1 MLIYFILLAAIIL
14 VIKNV
19 YELHQFDHSSE
30 LIQLQNPNHVTI
42 KELISKRSPIVI
54 HNLVGKYNDISSLT
68 IDGLINNNPGYIIN
82 DNGKN
87 ISLSSFNENEN
98 MYVLNN
104 NEIND
109 HIGLQNSL
117 TDISKSF
124 GDKLS
129 CNVKNELSILKG
141 NHSISL
147 EQNKHNCEYYTQ
159 LSGNT
164 TFYLFNPKHKED
176 ILNKENNEIKKWAF
190 KINLKSG
197 IILYIPPGWY
207 YFFESDGETIMNRTY
222 SDNYF
227 TWFYNY
233 LR

>member
-1 MLIYFILLAAIIL
+1 MLIYFILLLAIIF
-14 VIKNV
+14 VMKNI

-68 IDGLINNNPGYIIN
+68 IDDLINNNPGYIIN

-87 ISLSSFNENEN
+87 ISLSSFNDNES

-104 NEIND
+104 NDIND

-129 CNVKNELSILKG
+129 CNITNELSILKG

-164 TFYLFNPKHKED
+164 TFYLFNPKHKGD
-176 ILNKENNEIKKWAF
+176 IQNKENNEIKKWAF

-207 YFFESDGETIMNRTY
+207 YFFESEGETITNRTY

>member
-1 MLIYFILLAAIIL
+1 MLIYFILLLAIIF
-14 VIKNV
+14 VMKNI

-42 KELISKRSPIVI
+42 KELVLKRSPIVI

-87 ISLSSFNENEN
+87 ISLSSFNDNES

-104 NEIND
+104 NDIND

-129 CNVKNELSILKG
+129 CNITNELSILKG

-207 YFFESDGETIMNRTY
+207 YFFESEGETITNRTY

>member
-1 MLIYFILLAAIIL
+1 MIFYFILLAVIL
-14 VIKNV
+14 IVAKNI
-19 YELHQFDHSSE
+19 YEINQFNHSAE

-42 KELISKRSPIVI
+42 KELILDKSPIVI

-68 IDGLINNNPGYIIN
+68 IDSLIRDNPGYIIN

-87 ISLSSFNENEN
+87 ISLSSFNDNEI

-104 NEIND
+104 NDIND

-117 TDISKSF
+117 LDISKSF

-129 CNVKNELSILKG
+129 CNITNELSILKG
-141 NHSISL
+141 NHSVSL

-176 ILNKENNEIKKWAF
+176 ILDKENNEIKKWAF

-207 YFFESDGETIMNRTY
+207 YFFESYGETIMNRTY

>member
-1 MLIYFILLAAIIL
+1 MIIYLILLPLIIL
-14 VIKNV
+14 VIKNI
-19 YELHQFDHSSE
+19 YELYQFDHSSE

-42 KELISKRSPIVI
+42 KELVLKRSPIVI

-68 IDGLINNNPGYIIN
+68 IDSLIQNNPGYIIN

-87 ISLSSFNENEN
+87 ISLVSFNDNDS
-98 MYVLNN
+98 MYILNN
-104 NEIND
+104 KEINK
-109 HIGLQNSL
+109 HINLEGSL
-117 TDISKSF
+117 LEINKSF
-124 GDKLS
+124 EDKLK
-129 CNVKNELSILKG
+129 CNVTNELSILKG

-164 TFYLFNPKHKED
+164 IFYLFNPKHKED
-176 ILNKENNEIKKWAF
+176 IQNKNNNEIKKWAY
-190 KINLKSG
+190 KVNLKSG

-207 YFFESDGETIMNRTY
+207 YFFESEGEIIMNRTY

>member
-1 MLIYFILLAAIIL
+1 MILYFILLLVIIII
-14 VIKNV
+14 IKNV
-19 YELHQFDHSSE
+19 YNINQFNHSAE

-42 KELISKRSPIVI
+42 KELIQNKSPIII

-68 IDGLINNNPGYIIN
+68 IDKVIKDNPGYIIN

-87 ISLSSFNENEN
+87 ISLSSFSDNENI
-98 MYVLNN
+98 YVLNN

-109 HIGLQNSL
+109 HIGFNKSL

-124 GDKLS
+124 DYKLS
-129 CNVKNELSILKG
+129 CNIRNELSILKG

-159 LSGNT
+159 LCGNT

-176 ILNKENNEIKKWAF
+176 ILNKDNNIIKKWAL

-207 YFFESDGETIMNRTY
+207 YFFDSVGETIMNRTY

>member
-1 MLIYFILLAAIIL
+1 MLIYFILLLAIIF
-14 VIKNV
+14 VMKNI

-68 IDGLINNNPGYIIN
+68 IDDLINNNPGYIIN

-87 ISLSSFNENEN
+87 ISLSSFNDNES

-104 NEIND
+104 NDIND

-129 CNVKNELSILKG
+129 CNITNELSILKG

-207 YFFESDGETIMNRTY
+207 YFFESEGETITNRTY